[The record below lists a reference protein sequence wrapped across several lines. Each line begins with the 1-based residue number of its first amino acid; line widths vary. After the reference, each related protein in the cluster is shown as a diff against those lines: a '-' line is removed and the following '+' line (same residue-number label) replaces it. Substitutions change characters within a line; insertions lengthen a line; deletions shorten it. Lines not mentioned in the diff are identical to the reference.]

1 MGTLNAAVHDFT
13 NGTLRMKN
21 WKASSKVLL
30 LFGIC
35 LALFLVLRFLVP
47 TEYSLLVLA
56 VPGAIF
62 VSYMANL
69 GANMV
74 RNPPPS
80 PDKSGDAI
88 REDPQ

>member
-1 MGTLNAAVHDFT
+1 
-13 NGTLRMKN
+13 MKN

-47 TEYSLLVLA
+47 TEYSLVVLA

-88 REDPQ
+88 TEDPQ